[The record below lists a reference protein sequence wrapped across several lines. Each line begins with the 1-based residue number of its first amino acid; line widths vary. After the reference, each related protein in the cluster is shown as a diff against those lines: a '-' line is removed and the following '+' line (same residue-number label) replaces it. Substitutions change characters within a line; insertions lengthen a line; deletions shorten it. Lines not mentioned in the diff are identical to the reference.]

1 MKVSEESRRHSTA
14 FPPPPQSVE
23 DRGQPPPPAHLPA
36 LQLLSWVR
44 SGQRQRPS
52 PAPGPVRARH
62 GPRCPS
68 GQGATGAREPAG
80 DKAHTAPSGAHLVW
94 GRGIG
99 REMQRKGSKVSLCFW
114 QRGHVRED
122 LRGQRRRTPVKT
134 PAATWQAARG
144 GAGGLV
150 PVLGLEQLLN
160 ESAADRKGRS
170 LGHQVGLRR
179 GLNKRRHDFTD
190 CRCPSPTGG
199 APQSRTCPGLPTQA
213 ARQVQMFQ

>member
-14 FPPPPQSVE
+14 FPPAHSRWRTVGSHLRPRTCPPCSSSAGYGV
-23 DRGQPPPPAHLPA
+23 DSAG
-36 LQLLSWVR
+36 
-44 SGQRQRPS
+44 
-52 PAPGPVRARH
+52 ARH